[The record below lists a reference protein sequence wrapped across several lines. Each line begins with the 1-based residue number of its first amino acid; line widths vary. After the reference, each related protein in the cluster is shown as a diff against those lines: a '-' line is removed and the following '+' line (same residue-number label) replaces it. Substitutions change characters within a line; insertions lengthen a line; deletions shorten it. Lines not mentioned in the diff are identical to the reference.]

1 MGAVLLFN
9 INDVRKKAVIRLLAY
24 RYGIRLRDV
33 DPEQQNM
40 TIDQLLKDPE
50 AKLPPC
56 QDPFQDEMMVMYD
69 LSKEAFHA
77 LLDALRREGK
87 SVKLKAVVTDHNRKW
102 TALRLRQE
110 LLAEALTVS
119 KKRK

>member
-9 INDVRKKAVIRLLAY
+9 ISDVRKKAVIRLLAY

-40 TIDQLLKDPE
+40 TIDQLLNDPE
-50 AKLPPC
+50 VKSTPC
-56 QDPFQDEMMVMYD
+56 QDPFQDEMMVMHD

-77 LLDALRREGK
+77 LLDELRREGK

-110 LLAEALTVS
+110 LLAETLTVS

>member
-9 INDVRKKAVIRLLAY
+9 ISDVRKKAVIRLLAY

-50 AKLPPC
+50 VKSTPC
-56 QDPFQDEMMVMYD
+56 QDPFQDEMMVMHD

-77 LLDALRREGK
+77 LIDALRREGK
-87 SVKLKAVVTDHNRKW
+87 SVKLKAVVTGHNRKW
-102 TALRLRQE
+102 TALRLHQE
-110 LLAEALTVS
+110 LLVEAMTVS